1 MNLYL
6 KTFIYITVF
15 SFIIGVFKDLFTRL
29 QKNNLIYDTSANI
42 SKKNDEIEL
51 LEMTMKIDKIVDYD
65 YDEEII

>member
-15 SFIIGVFKDLFTRL
+15 SLFIGVFKDLFTRF